1 MLKTL
6 LRCFKFFFYGRVQIR
21 RFVNLLNFRG
31 TNSIFFSLFNFG
43 PYLEAV
49 SIFGLLFNFRLLFQF
64 QYRERWASAALSL
77 ILSSCVLWFLSKGGN
92 NCGGLQLR

>member
-1 MLKTL
+1 MK
-6 LRCFKFFFYGRVQIR
+6 KIYYIGRVQIR

-49 SIFGLLFNFRLLFQF
+49 SIIGLLFNFRLLFQF
-64 QYRERWASAALSL
+64 QYRERWAPVALWSVFIEL
-77 ILSSCVLWFLSKGGN
+77 RFLVPF
-92 NCGGLQLR
+92 